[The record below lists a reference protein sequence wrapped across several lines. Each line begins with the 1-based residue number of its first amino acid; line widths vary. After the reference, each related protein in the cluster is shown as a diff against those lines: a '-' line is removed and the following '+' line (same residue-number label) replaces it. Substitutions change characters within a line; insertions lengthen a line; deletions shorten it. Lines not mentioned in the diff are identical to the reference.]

1 MGETGSQDTKGP
13 AQNDYFYPTVC
24 ALVDRQAASSID
36 MLAKYVRPG
45 GDYILTR
52 SMLDEI
58 DRGIGEIEK
67 ILSQKWNGQS
77 WSKR

>member
-1 MGETGSQDTKGP
+1 MAKKKVPKSP
-13 AQNDYFYPTVC
+13 ATNDYFYPTLC
-24 ALVDRQAASSID
+24 ALVDRPAASAID
-36 MLAKYVRPG
+36 SLAHYVRPR

-58 DRGIGEIEK
+58 DRALGEVEL
-67 ILSQKWNGQS
+67 ILRHKWNGQC

>member
-1 MGETGSQDTKGP
+1 MEGELQIKSV

-24 ALVDRQAASSID
+24 SLVDRKAAFAIHN
-36 MLAKYVRPG
+36 LAKYVRPT

-52 SMLDEI
+52 SMLDKI
-58 DRGIGEIEK
+58 DRGIGEIEQ
-67 ILSQKWNGQS
+67 ILNQKWNGQC